1 MNIKKY
7 IKKVCPRI
15 YIFLR
20 NIYHSSMFYKN
31 RIKKEELK
39 KLENQ
44 RKKYQKNIKII
55 NDLFSGNYFVRYGP
69 FRGMKYIKNS
79 SGSPLLPKI
88 LGSYEEPIQKWIEE
102 AIDKKYK
109 KIINIGSAKG
119 YYAVGFA
126 FKSKDALVYAYDI
139 NPSTRELCQTLSKL
153 NNVENRV
160 IIRSLCSHNNLEKLL
175 TSDTLI
181 ICDIEGAE
189 EKLLDPKKI
198 PSLKNTDMIVESHD
212 FIINHVTNLLVKSF
226 FKTHKIEIVVDYERN
241 VKMYPILLEK
251 KNFIYINKVLDER
264 RPERMCWLRLT
275 GLDKESYGKN

>member
-20 NIYHSSMFYKN
+20 NIYHSSLFYKN

-69 FRGMKYIKNS
+69 FKGMKYIKS
-79 SGSPLLPKI
+79 SLGSQLLPKL
-88 LGSYEEPIQKWIEE
+88 LGSYEEPIQKWIEK
-102 AIDKKYK
+102 AINKQYN
-109 KIINIGSAKG
+109 KIINIGSAEG

-126 FKSKDALVYAYDI
+126 YRLKNVMVYAYDI
-139 NPSTRELCQTLSKL
+139 DPLAREKNQILSKL
-153 NNVENRV
+153 NNVQDRV
-160 IIRSLCSHNNLEKLL
+160 IIKSLCAYNDFEELL
-175 TSDTLI
+175 TADSLI

-189 EKLLDPKKI
+189 EKLLNPEKAPK
-198 PSLKNTDMIVESHD
+198 LRNTDMIIESHD
-212 FIINHVTNLLVKSF
+212 FIKKHVTYLLIERF
-226 FKTHKIEIVVDYERN
+226 RETHKIELIIDYARD
-241 VKMYPILLEK
+241 KRKYPILSGK
-251 KNFIYINKVLDER
+251 DSDYINRILDEK
-264 RPERMCWLRLT
+264 RPKGMRWLRFTTL
-275 GLDKESYGKN
+275 KKIKN